1 MQVIFF
7 SGIAQKSKYSNNYLE
22 LPSNFLFESL
32 LRKVQK
38 YVWKAIYRQ
47 GGGGTGEGVRVKGFP
62 LVFLNLCIR
71 TICIQFPHD
80 IQLHME
86 FCCMRK
92 NSSNKLYTGTGA
104 WVITE
109 QTTNKETKKR
119 LSIQQENWQKHKI
132 LWYRDSD
139 RKGFGV
145 NLLESNC
152 ETKNVVSDD
161 TFTKSDRENAGKKMA
176 TVWKS

>member
-1 MQVIFF
+1 MNEKLF
-7 SGIAQKSKYSNNYLE
+7 IAKGVG
-22 LPSNFLFESL
+22 LPGREYECRVSLLYFWICVFES
-32 LRKVQK
+32 
-38 YVWKAIYRQ
+38 
-47 GGGGTGEGVRVKGFP
+47 
-62 LVFLNLCIR
+62 
-71 TICIQFPHD
+71 ICIQFPHD

-109 QTTNKETKKR
+109 QTTNKETKKKGYR
-119 LSIQQENWQKHKI
+119 SNKKI
-132 LWYRDSD
+132 GKNTKYCDIEIATE
-139 RKGFGV
+139 KV
-145 NLLESNC
+145 LEQIC
-152 ETKNVVSDD
+152 WKAIVKLKNVVSDD